1 MKSFITILFFSVL
14 SLNAFAQTK
23 VDLLEKT
30 AIQLTQYTALPQEK
44 VYLSFD
50 KPYYSKGEN
59 LYFKGYVVNAMTHA
73 ADSFQLSAVLHIEI
87 RKAEKLIEHKQ
98 YSINSAGIAY
108 GNFEVNYPSD
118 EYTLTAYTNW
128 MRNQSPDFYFT
139 KRFLVVG
146 NTPSVSTASK
156 SDLRLYF
163 FPEGGSFVAGFE
175 NKVAFKATDEKGKG
189 VKLKGVVVEG
199 EDKAMVIFQDE
210 HLGMGSF
217 AFTPQAGKIYNAK
230 VEMPDGTSKNFALPQ
245 ASNSGFLFSANVL
258 SDEKNIKMRVIMG
271 FPEAQLPP
279 FFYIVGHVRGKFIFG
294 KKIEILNKKDKIYQI
309 DMPREQFEYDGI
321 VHFTLF
327 NDKGLPV
334 AERLVFNENA
344 SKRINLTVKPDK
356 KEYAPRERI
365 VLDVATTD
373 FAGKPI
379 SAELSLAVLNGS
391 VINTPE
397 NGENMMS
404 YMLLSSDVKGYIE
417 QPSFYFENNRK
428 AKRGLDQL
436 LMTQGWRRFDWSVVL
451 DSTKQIPPQYLPEL
465 GLEIKGEF
473 VGNKK
478 KTRNGNVLISL
489 LDKNNESQ
497 TLYARSDNDSRFTV
511 PNCSFIDS
519 TKLFVSMANNKENF
533 DVKMLENGWKPI
545 DFIKPT
551 VSETSLENIDSYL
564 TFVSKEIESTNMRKE
579 KVTELPEVEVKA
591 KKKEKI
597 DSRSI
602 FTSGAEKIKVDQ
614 GVAAVYSNVV
624 EFICGRMGVR
634 CSSDENGN
642 MKFLPLRGF
651 TSLTKENNTVFL
663 LLDGVP
669 CDIISYYGISVRDVE
684 RVDLQ
689 RSASPMFGARGSNG
703 VINVLTRATN
713 PNRDEEE
720 TQTFSNTPNAATK
733 GYEQVKQFYSPD
745 YSYHRDEHDLPD
757 VRTTIYWSPFVK
769 TSERGLTQVV
779 FYNADDVAN
788 IKIVAEGTDGKG
800 KIGVAKAEYKVVRK

>member
-1 MKSFITILFFSVL
+1 MKSFITILFLAISIL
-14 SLNAFAQTK
+14 TISAQTK

-87 RKAEKLIEHKQ
+87 RNQDKLIEHKQ
-98 YSINSAGIAY
+98 FPINSAGIAY
-108 GNFEVNYPSD
+108 GNFEVNLPSD
-118 EYTLTAYTNW
+118 EYTLIAYTNW

-139 KRFLVVG
+139 KKLVVIG
-146 NTPSVSTASK
+146 NTPSVSKASAH
-156 SDLRLYF
+156 DMRLSF
-163 FPEGGSFVAGFE
+163 FPEGGTFVAGFE
-175 NKVAFKATDEKGKG
+175 NKVAFKATNETGKG
-189 VKLKGVVVEG
+189 VKVKGVVIEG

-217 AFTPQAGKIYNAK
+217 AFTPEVGKKYNAK
-230 VEMPDGTSKNFALPQ
+230 VEMPDGTSKNFVLPEVK
-245 ASNSGFLFSANVL
+245 NNGFLFSANVL
-258 SDEKNIKMRVIMG
+258 TDEKKIKLRVIMG
-271 FPEAQLPP
+271 FSEAQLSP

-309 DMPREQFEYDGI
+309 DVPRDQFDNDGI
-321 VHFTLF
+321 IHFTLF

-334 AERLVFNENA
+334 AERLVFNENP
-344 SKRINLTVKPDK
+344 SKRINLTVRPDK

-373 FAGKPI
+373 IAGKPV
-379 SAELSLAVLNGS
+379 SAELSLTVLNGS
-391 VINTPE
+391 VINMPQY
-397 NGENMMS
+397 GENMMS
-404 YMLLSSDVKGYIE
+404 YLLLSSDVRGYIE
-417 QPSFYFENNRK
+417 QPTFYFENNRK
-428 AKRGLDQL
+428 AKRSLDHL

-478 KTRNGNVLISL
+478 KTRNGNVLISM

-497 TLYARSDNDSRFTV
+497 TLYAHSDNDSRFTIV
-511 PNCSFIDS
+511 NSSFVDS
-519 TKLFVSMANNKENF
+519 TKLYVSLAGNTEYF
-533 DVKMLENGWKPI
+533 DVKMLPNDWKSVDFVKQTLNENP
-545 DFIKPT
+545 
-551 VSETSLENIDSYL
+551 LENIDSYL
-564 TFVSKEIESTNMRKE
+564 TFMTKELETTSMRKE

-634 CSSDENGN
+634 CKSDVDGN
-642 MKFLPLRGF
+642 MQFLPLRGF
-651 TSLTKENNTVFL
+651 SSLTKENNSVFL
-663 LLDGVP
+663 LMDGVP

-689 RSASPMFGARGSNG
+689 RSASPMFGARGANG

-713 PNRDEEE
+713 PNKDEEP
-720 TQTFSNTPNAATK
+720 TQTFNNAPNAKIK
-733 GYEQVKQFYSPD
+733 GFEQVKQFYSPD
-745 YSYHRDEHDLPD
+745 YSYQRPENDLPD

-769 TSERGLTQVV
+769 TSGRGLTQVV

-788 IKIVAEGTDGKG
+788 IKIVAEGCDAKG
-800 KIGVAKAEYKVVRK
+800 KIGVTNAEYKVIKK